1 MYVHLL
7 LCCVHPDNSTS
18 WVETLNNAC
27 MVVDALGPAVRNEL
41 LAMVTE
47 RDVNH
52 YKQIFSSPEASKLE
66 NTHRR
71 SAKEMEWRPIHWVV
85 GL

>member
-1 MYVHLL
+1 M
-7 LCCVHPDNSTS
+7 
-18 WVETLNNAC
+18 ETLNNAC

-41 LAMVTE
+41 LVMVTE

-71 SAKEMEWRPIHWVV
+71 SAEEM
-85 GL
+85 